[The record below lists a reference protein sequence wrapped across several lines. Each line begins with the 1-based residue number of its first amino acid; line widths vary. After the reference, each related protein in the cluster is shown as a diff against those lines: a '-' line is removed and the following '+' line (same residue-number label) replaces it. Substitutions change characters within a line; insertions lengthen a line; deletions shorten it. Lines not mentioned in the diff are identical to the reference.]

1 MTQQVNEGSNIIA
14 LRNSLQKLSFDQLL
28 DELGKMKLK
37 LKLSVIIPIIFERGR
52 EKSLTD
58 LQIREIIKARI
69 DIPESTYRR
78 YLPEGAKVH
87 KYPKRNRS
95 LNLSENDGKKS
106 VKENTSRMSV
116 NTELNSGSATN
127 NSAKPILGRV
137 YRDWTLEQL
146 ISRYEDIETKNE
158 ILSQQ
163 LADANLRIE
172 ELEQLE
178 ERLLQ
183 EGILTYD

>member
-1 MTQQVNEGSNIIA
+1 M
-14 LRNSLQKLSFDQLL
+14 
-28 DELGKMKLK
+28 LK
-37 LKLSVIIPIIFERGR
+37 S
-52 EKSLTD
+52 
-58 LQIREIIKARI
+58 
-69 DIPESTYRR
+69 
-78 YLPEGAKVH
+78 H

-127 NSAKPILGRV
+127 NSPKPILGRV

-146 ISRYEDIETKNE
+146 ISRYEDIETQNE

>member
-14 LRNSLQKLSFDQLL
+14 LKNSLQELSFDQLL
-28 DELGKMKLK
+28 DELGKIK

-78 YLPEGAKVH
+78 YLPEGAKAH

-127 NSAKPILGRV
+127 N
-137 YRDWTLEQL
+137 
-146 ISRYEDIETKNE
+146 RY
-158 ILSQQ
+158 
-163 LADANLRIE
+163 
-172 ELEQLE
+172 
-178 ERLLQ
+178 
-183 EGILTYD
+183 